1 MRPKTMDIKTKLQ
14 LHRVEGRISQPTHF
28 VLVTTEGD
36 SIADLHIGGNRW
48 PSEEQTQRNAR
59 RLVACWNTCA
69 GIPTEILES
78 VDPDHQP
85 TLYVVQARRIA
96 ELEQE
101 IIALK
106 GGEVAA

>member
-1 MRPKTMDIKTKLQ
+1 MDIKTKLQ

-69 GIPTEILES
+69 GIPTEILET
-78 VDPDHQP
+78 VDPDQQP
-85 TLYVVQARRIA
+85 ALYAMQAKRIA
-96 ELEQE
+96 ELEE
-101 IIALK
+101 KIIALK
-106 GGEVAA
+106 GGEVANAHAH